1 MDTETLEIVAIV
13 ALAVAVVSLLFSLV
27 LAGKVSSL
35 RRRVEA
41 TGLGVYGSS
50 STVQPMRSA
59 TSSGYQQAAPG
70 VAGSAGFPVSDEVR
84 ALVAANRRIEAI
96 KMLRTQTGLGLKEA
110 KDVVDGL

>member
-1 MDTETLEIVAIV
+1 MDTETLEIV

-35 RRRVEA
+35 RRRIEA
-41 TGLGVYGSS
+41 TGVGVYGSS
-50 STVQPMRSA
+50 HTVQPMRQA
-59 TSSGYQQAAPG
+59 TPNAYQQPAPG
-70 VAGSAGFPVSDEVR
+70 AAGSVGFPVSDEVR

-110 KDVVDGL
+110 KDVVDSL